1 METSIKIHAA
11 SEKSALTTESLL
23 HVLALPRSLV
33 GTIFP
38 LIHKRN
44 RNLKA
49 VSQEKMLL
57 RLRNTHKDSNCV
69 VALAGTKTG

>member
-23 HVLALPRSLV
+23 ALPRFLV
-33 GTIFP
+33 STIFP

>member
-11 SEKSALTTESLL
+11 SEKSALTTKSLL
-23 HVLALPRSLV
+23 NVLALPRSLV

-49 VSQEKMLL
+49 VSQEK
-57 RLRNTHKDSNCV
+57 NAFKVEEH
-69 VALAGTKTG
+69 TKGF

>member
-23 HVLALPRSLV
+23 ALPRFLV
-33 GTIFP
+33 STIFP

-44 RNLKA
+44 RNLKV